1 MLIIYG
7 SLALGGIETFYVRL
21 ARSRYKNGLSTKI
34 LLTSRRNLSDKFLLD
49 EMMKYADVQYVEDY
63 FKFKSIKYLPAHF
76 HLLFSFKASCIKGL
90 MNDITHIHVSNSIY
104 AIYFF
109 KFLKIVNKDIPLTMG
124 VYHSKEY
131 IWGGKNLPFYEKIN
145 REIFQKALTN
155 KASIFFNEKLPSIYR
170 NYYSFSS
177 SDVNVFP
184 LGVIEDEGGE
194 NNNKSTNKKIRII
207 SVGRL
212 VSFKTYNFWMLDVVK
227 KLREKIDVE
236 YHIYGNGPDYEK
248 ISRKISELNL
258 TKVVFLK
265 GELPYAN
272 FRSVVSSYDIFI
284 GSGTAIIEAS
294 SLGIPSIIGVEMV
307 EKPLSYG
314 FVCDIPGFSYNE
326 DGLYEKTDVFNLIIS
341 YLEKNQDQKKLISS
355 KHIDW
360 SSKFTMHQCVENFND
375 VALKSKFINFKNFNY
390 LIYSLSFFFDSLT
403 KKILNKSGDKYL

>member
-1 MLIIYG
+1 M
-7 SLALGGIETFYVRL
+7 
-21 ARSRYKNGLSTKI
+21 
-34 LLTSRRNLSDKFLLD
+34 
-49 EMMKYADVQYVEDY
+49 
-63 FKFKSIKYLPAHF
+63 
-76 HLLFSFKASCIKGL
+76 
-90 MNDITHIHVSNSIY
+90 
-104 AIYFF
+104 
-109 KFLKIVNKDIPLTMG
+109 
-124 VYHSKEY
+124 
-131 IWGGKNLPFYEKIN
+131 
-145 REIFQKALTN
+145 
-155 KASIFFNEKLPSIYR
+155 
-170 NYYSFSS
+170 
-177 SDVNVFP
+177 
-184 LGVIEDEGGE
+184 
-194 NNNKSTNKKIRII
+194 
-207 SVGRL
+207 
-212 VSFKTYNFWMLDVVK
+212 SFKTYNFWMLDVVK

-341 YLEKNQDQKKLISS
+341 YLEKNPDQKKLISS